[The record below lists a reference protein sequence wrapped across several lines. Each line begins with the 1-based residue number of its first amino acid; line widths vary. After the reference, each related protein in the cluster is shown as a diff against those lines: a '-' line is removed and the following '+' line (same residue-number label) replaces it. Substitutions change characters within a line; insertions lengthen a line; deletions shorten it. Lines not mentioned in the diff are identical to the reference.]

1 MSHFDAPKA
10 DFVVH
15 EHSQVISII
24 PSPVHT
30 KHPLNGPNYIQ
41 VCGNS
46 LLNHGFY
53 KGVFSM
59 NGGCR
64 GWDYTS
70 HPGSAADWDPTRFCF
85 APLAACYRKILSARL
100 KPPLGEENGHGMAGC
115 SSPTC
120 GKGFDPPHMLNIEHI
135 WKYHQGMWT
144 RHLQSIFKVWLK
156 LRHVAAAIPI
166 GSMYAKY
173 GNIYHQ
179 YTPNISI
186 YTIHGSYGIDLHVLV
201 VPWRFNTLRHL
212 NMGVANTEWI
222 WR

>member
-1 MSHFDAPKA
+1 MPGMGLHKS
-10 DFVVH
+10 
-15 EHSQVISII
+15 SWIGCR
-24 PSPVHT
+24 
-30 KHPLNGPNYIQ
+30 LGPNSILLRSTCSMLSQDSQRQ
-41 VCGNS
+41 VE
-46 LLNHGFY
+46 
-53 KGVFSM
+53 
-59 NGGCR
+59 
-64 GWDYTS
+64 
-70 HPGSAADWDPTRFCF
+70 A
-85 APLAACYRKILSARL
+85 
-100 KPPLGEENGHGMAGC
+100 PLGEENGHGMAGC